1 MTIHLSSTAASP
13 LDSALARWKQQDAAL
28 TSSDLEGASRTRGLR
43 YTGLLLW
50 REGQLEEAAK
60 FLITAAIWAPKDA
73 MLLGELGSLLCALGR
88 ASEAMG
94 YLTASLELNP
104 NQVQVWLT
112 AGCLCSSI
120 NEFGV
125 AEQAFASALE
135 LEPTS
140 ADAAA
145 GLGLVTFEVGKID
158 EAVQHLTLAVIA
170 GMESVQ
176 VFGTL
181 AQGLQHQGAFGQ
193 AADMYRRAAEQCPEE
208 VLVQRKHAQARLIER
223 LAKDRN
229 AEAALAVYAE
239 VGGRLAEDRETARRK
254 AADFLRQ
261 LGHGEL
267 ATALD

>member
-1 MTIHLSSTAASP
+1 MTIHLSSNATSP
-13 LDSALARWKQQDAAL
+13 VDSALARWQQQDAAL
-28 TSSDLEGASRTRGLR
+28 TASDLEGAARRRGLR
-43 YTGLLLW
+43 YTGLQLW

-88 ASEAMG
+88 MSEAMG

-125 AEQAFASALE
+125 AEQAFSSALE
-135 LEPTS
+135 LDPSS

-145 GLGLVTFEVGKID
+145 GLGLVTFEVGRID
-158 EAVQHLTLAVIA
+158 EAVMHLTRAVIA
-170 GMESVQ
+170 GMNSVQ

-181 AQGLQHQGAFGQ
+181 AQALQHKGEFGR
-193 AADMYRRAAEQCPEE
+193 AADMYRRAAQACPEE
-208 VLVQRKHAQARLIER
+208 VLVQRKHAQARLIEH
-223 LAKDRN
+223 LARGGDVD
-229 AEAALAVYAE
+229 AALDTYAA
-239 VGGRLAEDRETARRK
+239 VGGALAEERTVARQK
-254 AADFLRQ
+254 AADFLRL
-261 LGHGEL
+261 LGHGSL
-267 ATALD
+267 AARLD